1 MSDDETTDASAPTID
16 TVVYTA
22 AAASSSSSAA
32 AAAAAAGVC
41 NTDETTDTNAATST
55 IDINNTIDLSA
66 ATVIVASQIASSPPS
81 ASPPQV
87 ETILCRNVD
96 CYVSGLLASF
106 KRTTLNK
113 MVHEVLILYPRSEYA
128 IEMERPII
136 HQRRGGKGS
145 KAK

>member
-1 MSDDETTDASAPTID
+1 M
-16 TVVYTA
+16 A
-22 AAASSSSSAA
+22 AAPSKKRPSQQAKYRSSLSSAA
-32 AAAAAAGVC
+32 AGVRNDVADIGAAARVQPPPPAAAAA
-41 NTDETTDTNAATST
+41 TAT

>member
-1 MSDDETTDASAPTID
+1 M
-16 TVVYTA
+16 
-22 AAASSSSSAA
+22 SSAA
-32 AAAAAAGVC
+32 AGVRNDVADIGAAARVQPPPPPAAAATA
-41 NTDETTDTNAATST
+41 T